1 MGYLDHQKHALK
13 TADSRILGLKDKIV
27 FLKSWIRSPRAVGAI
42 APSSKSLA
50 RAVMR
55 QIDPLHPGWIIELGA
70 GTGAM
75 TEALLEEGVS
85 PLRLLVIERS
95 EELSQVLKARFPDLK
110 IVTDDAAHLKEI
122 IERYKVTDVHA
133 VVSSLPLLSLKARV
147 RKAVLAQIADILGT
161 TGIFVQYSYRH
172 TSPIPPEHLKR
183 YQLSAKRVGFA
194 WFNMPPA
201 SVWRYQS
208 TRG

>member
-1 MGYLDHQKHALK
+1 MGFLNQ
-13 TADSRILGLKDKIV
+13 DSWILGLKDKMV

-75 TEALLEEGVS
+75 TEALLEQGVS

-95 EELSQVLKARFPDLK
+95 SDLSDILKGRFPDLK
-110 IVTDDAAHLKEI
+110 IVTDDAANLKDI
-122 IERYKVTDVHA
+122 LERYKVTEVHTI
-133 VVSSLPLLSLKARV
+133 VSSLPLLSLKARV

-172 TSPIPPEHLKR
+172 TSPISRDQLKR
-183 YQLSAKRVGFA
+183 YQLSAKRVGFI
-194 WFNMPPA
+194 WFNIPPA